1 MPMMNILNGGKHAD
15 NTVDFQEFMIMPVQ
29 AESFAD
35 GLRICAE
42 IYHNL
47 KKICNDRG
55 LSTGVGDEGGFA
67 PDLPDAREAIR
78 FIIEAVQQAGYKP
91 GEDIVIALDV
101 AATELYDKSSKKY
114 VFEGEGRMHGH
125 QVVRSTEELI
135 EYYEEL
141 AEEFPIAS
149 IEDPLDEED

>member
-1 MPMMNILNGGKHAD
+1 MA
-15 NTVDFQEFMIMPVQ
+15 VQ

-67 PDLPDAREAIR
+67 PSLPDA
-78 FIIEAVQQAGYKP
+78 FAVLDLIVESIKAAG
-91 GEDIVIALDV
+91 
-101 AATELYDKSSKKY
+101 
-114 VFEGEGRMHGH
+114 
-125 QVVRSTEELI
+125 
-135 EYYEEL
+135 
-141 AEEFPIAS
+141 
-149 IEDPLDEED
+149 